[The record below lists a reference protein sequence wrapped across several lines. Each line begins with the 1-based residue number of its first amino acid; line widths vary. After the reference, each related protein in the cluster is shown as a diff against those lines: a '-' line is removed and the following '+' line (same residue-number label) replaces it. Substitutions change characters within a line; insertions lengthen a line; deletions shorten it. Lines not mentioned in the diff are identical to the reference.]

1 MSCDVMNLDSI
12 RINHREQR
20 TPAIFSV
27 VLSAIL
33 NYSAVGA
40 FIKIKKNEYN
50 CDGCLFNVDFKYQNG
65 SLVVTKC
72 EDLCNIAF

>member
-40 FIKIKKNEYN
+40 FIKIKKMNII
-50 CDGCLFNVDFKYQNG
+50 VT
-65 SLVVTKC
+65 VVYSMW
-72 EDLCNIAF
+72 I